1 MAEGKPNSL
10 QSVPCCLKYK
20 EIKVEKTIYVIGH
33 RNPDTDSIASA
44 IAYARLKG
52 LLGQENVVAAMAGS
66 PNPQTRYILERL
78 GIDPPVYLADV
89 HPTVRH
95 VLNRRPVIAHDSMI
109 LREALELF
117 HRHTIRVLPVVDDAG
132 MPVGIVSLLKLSE
145 KYLVAG
151 TGSKR
156 VVKASLRALAECLSG
171 TFLAGA
177 SSDTVEELHLF
188 IGAMSEE
195 SFSDRLAGYEP
206 QTLLIMTGDRRVIQ
220 EASIAKGVRI
230 LVITGGLTVSDE
242 ILEAARCAGV
252 TVLSTSHDTATAAG
266 LVRLAAPLD
275 SYVEKEFARIGI
287 GEPLEHLRVKL
298 LHSGEAAIIAVEED
312 GTVAGVAT
320 KSSLLAPIPHALIL
334 VDHNELGQSVAG
346 AESVEILEIIDHHK
360 LGNPFTTQPI
370 TFLTAPV
377 GSTCTVVASL
387 FRERGV
393 DPDPRI
399 AALLL
404 AGILSD
410 TVILRSLTTTGRDR
424 EMVSWLEELSG
435 LDHLL
440 FGREIFT
447 ACSGFSAH
455 DSLEEAI
462 RSDFKHFT
470 AGDDLFG
477 IGQVEVVGFDEFF
490 EVKED
495 LRAVLT
501 RIKKEDGLSLAGL
514 MVTDIYSETTLF
526 LVEGKNELAH
536 IMGYPQREP
545 HLYEL
550 KGVMS
555 RKKQLVPHLLKVLAA
570 L

>member
-1 MAEGKPNSL
+1 LLNEEAN
-10 QSVPCCLKYK
+10 
-20 EIKVEKTIYVIGH
+20 VEKTIYVIGH

-44 IAYARLKG
+44 IAYAHFKG
-52 LLGQENVVAAMAGS
+52 RLGQENIIAAMAGS

-78 GIDPPVYLADV
+78 GIQPPVYLADV

-95 VLNRRPVIAHDSMI
+95 VLNRRPVIAHASMT
-109 LREALELF
+109 LREGLELF
-117 HRHTIRVLPVVDDAG
+117 HRHTIRVLPVVDGAG
-132 MPVGIVSLLKLSE
+132 LPLGIVSLLKLSE
-145 KYLVAG
+145 KFLVAG
-151 TGSKR
+151 TGRKR
-156 VVKASLRALAECLSG
+156 VVKASLRALADCLDG
-171 TFLAGA
+171 VFLAGA
-177 SSDTVEELHLF
+177 PCETVEELHLF

-195 SFSDRLAGYEP
+195 SFSDRLAGYEASS
-206 QTLLIMTGDRRVIQ
+206 LLIMTGDRRVIQ

-230 LVITGGLTVSDE
+230 LVITGGLAVAE
-242 ILEAARCAGV
+242 EVLEAARGAGV
-252 TVLSTSHDTATAAG
+252 AVLSTSHDTATAAG

-275 SYVEKEFARIGI
+275 SYVERDFARIGI
-287 GEPLEHLRVKL
+287 GEPLEHLRIKL

-334 VDHNELGQSVAG
+334 VDHNELGQAVPG

-360 LGNPFTTQPI
+360 LGNPFTSQPI
-370 TFLTAPV
+370 TFLTSPV

-387 FRERGV
+387 FRERAV
-393 DPDPRI
+393 DPDSQV

-410 TVILRSLTTTGRDR
+410 TVILRSSTTSGSDR
-424 EMVSWLEELSG
+424 QMVSWLEELSG
-435 LDHLL
+435 LDHLQ

-470 AGDDLFG
+470 AGEDLFG
-477 IGQVEVVGFDEFF
+477 VGQVEVVGFDEFF

-501 RIKKEDGLSLAGL
+501 RIKKEDSLNLAGL